1 MRQEDVV
8 EVIIRHA
15 REVMPRLESHT
26 FQPDDSLRELG
37 ANSVDRSEIIMMT
50 LETLSLDIALID
62 LARAENIA
70 ELAGILHS
78 RLQGTKS
85 SAA

>member
-1 MRQEDVV
+1 MRQEDVI

-15 REVMPRLESHT
+15 REVIPRLESHT
-26 FQPDDSLRELG
+26 FRHDDSLRELG
-37 ANSVDRSEIIMMT
+37 ANSVDRSEIVMMT
-50 LETLSLDIALID
+50 LETLSLHIPLID

-78 RLQGTKS
+78 RLQDAKS